1 MAAQQTRQRGRV
13 KFFNSTKGY
22 GFIIPDDPS
31 GQGKTEGILLS
42 STRKIAINSHIYWY
56 HHRHCFTT
64 ISNLNFR
71 RRFCTPHR
79 NIQQWRVQES
89 GRGKW
94 TKRDSPGLS
103 ARIWVLCVCGNRA
116 KRYIKTVKSIYLL
129 FFNNKRK
136 RVCFCSLLRKC
147 LVGGIWSS
155 ARAKRYASSQRV
167 WTGWCS
173 CTWRSIRW
181 LHAKQVKRW
190 NKIKKKSMSCLTFT
204 AVLTI
209 QGSRMAA
216 AAARPIV
223 GMLVRTNDESVL
235 PRSIGRNDRLSLFC
249 FRVIF

>member
-1 MAAQQTRQRGRV
+1 MWGSCSSLEYFLFFVSPLLPLFFFFSSSLLHFSTLSFTHTQNAHIRTSFFTPLFLLQFILYILIYYPPYYLFFSSFCEKVSTYNMAAQQTRQTGRV

-64 ISNLNFR
+64 IANLNFR

-129 FFNNKRK
+129 FLITRENA
-136 RVCFCSLLRKC
+136 
-147 LVGGIWSS
+147 S
-155 ARAKRYASSQRV
+155 AFV
-167 WTGWCS
+167 
-173 CTWRSIRW
+173 
-181 LHAKQVKRW
+181 
-190 NKIKKKSMSCLTFT
+190 
-204 AVLTI
+204 
-209 QGSRMAA
+209 
-216 AAARPIV
+216 
-223 GMLVRTNDESVL
+223 
-235 PRSIGRNDRLSLFC
+235 LFC
-249 FRVIF
+249 ENAW

>member
-1 MAAQQTRQRGRV
+1 MWGSCSSLEFFYFLSLLFSLSFFFFLLPFFTLALEFYTHTKRAHTYVFFYAPFSFTIYTLHTYILPPLSSFFSSFCEKVSTYNMAAQQTRQTGRV

-64 ISNLNFR
+64 IANLNFR

-94 TKRDSPGLS
+94 TERDSPGLS

-129 FFNNKRK
+129 FLITRENA
-136 RVCFCSLLRKC
+136 
-147 LVGGIWSS
+147 S
-155 ARAKRYASSQRV
+155 AFV
-167 WTGWCS
+167 
-173 CTWRSIRW
+173 
-181 LHAKQVKRW
+181 
-190 NKIKKKSMSCLTFT
+190 
-204 AVLTI
+204 
-209 QGSRMAA
+209 
-216 AAARPIV
+216 
-223 GMLVRTNDESVL
+223 
-235 PRSIGRNDRLSLFC
+235 LFC
-249 FRVIF
+249 ENAW